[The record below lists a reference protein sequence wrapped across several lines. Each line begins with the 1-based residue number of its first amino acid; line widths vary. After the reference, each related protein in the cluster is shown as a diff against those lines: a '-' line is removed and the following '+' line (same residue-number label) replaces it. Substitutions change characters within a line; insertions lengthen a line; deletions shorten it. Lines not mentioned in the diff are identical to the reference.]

1 MVQTQIVAPA
11 QVYIQMETT
20 NQSFI
25 DMHYYLK
32 RTGVKN
38 NDFFLALYNRNLA
51 GIDPRD
57 NTLPPH
63 IKSMVLA
70 EIIAN
75 YWYFLREV
83 VRIPSQGST
92 ASGGVRYKLDRASL
106 AIHFLYVLNYNMY
119 VELPRQTGKTT
130 AARVRYLYVFNYGTT
145 NSDIMFMHKDHSGSK
160 ENLAAVKEIREALP
174 NYLKMDSNIGVNGQ
188 KLKVQNTIVKLEHPL
203 NHNSI
208 TTYPSARSADLADKM
223 ARGCTMPL
231 QFYDEFAFIPY
242 NKIIWAS
249 AIPAFQRAALNAK
262 ANNSL
267 YGICITSTPGDPTTN
282 EGQWAQYLIENST
295 RWDESYFDY
304 SYEQLEEL
312 RKANTNSPLF
322 YIKYTYKQLGYSEE
336 WFSNLCT
343 LMGNDWPKIRRE
355 ILLEWAI
362 LNENAAF
369 RSEDLE
375 IIKNFCRE
383 PIRTIKFGRVGQ
395 YLFDVYEDI
404 DLRYPPII
412 GVDVSGATFH
422 DSSAI
427 TIIDSRTTRVTAAF
441 KCNFIPQDDLADLIY
456 VLVNKYMPEAC
467 ISIELNGGFGRGVVQ
482 RLVKTNVKR
491 NLYFE
496 IKEAVVEES
505 LTGTGVYKRKAL
517 VKRYGLNTNAEIRSR
532 LIEILYERVNYHKD
546 KFICPTLHEEMSGMQ
561 VKRNGKVEHS
571 DNTHDDQVFSY
582 LMALYVWYEGKNIME
597 NWNIMK
603 NTIRTDT
610 DEEILEGDIDRDSK
624 TETVTLDECDIIGD
638 DDVKMQMQYLNDN
651 RAILKVEHDN
661 IMATMEEQQIA
672 EMMSLDKTFKQAYQN
687 AYHDDE
693 NSNVLYNV
701 QLPMSVFVDDE
712 YDGDIEEAIQQQR
725 LHGNLYNDFMNMN

>member
-1 MVQTQIVAPA
+1 MVQSQIIVPA
-11 QVYIQMETT
+11 KVYIHNETT

-32 RTGVKN
+32 RIGIKN
-38 NDFFLALYNRNLA
+38 NDFFLALYNPQLA

-83 VRIPSQGST
+83 VRVPEQGSS
-92 ASGGVRYKLDRASL
+92 ASGGARYKLDRASL
-106 AIHFLYVLNYNMY
+106 AMHFLFVLNYNMY

-160 ENLAAVKEIREALP
+160 ENLAALKEIREALP

-188 KLKVQNTIVKLEHPL
+188 KLKVQNTIVKLEHPS

-208 TTYPSARSADLADKM
+208 TTYPSARSPDLADKM
-223 ARGCTMPL
+223 ARGCTMPM

-242 NKIIWAS
+242 NKIIWAA
-249 AIPAFQRAALNAK
+249 AIPAFQRAALNAR
-262 ANNSL
+262 ANNST
-267 YGICITSTPGDPTTN
+267 YGICVTSTPGDPTTQ

-304 SYEQLEEL
+304 SFEQLEEL

-322 YIKYTYKQLGYSEE
+322 YIKYSYKQLGYSEE

-355 ILLEWAI
+355 ILLEWMI

-369 RSEDLE
+369 KSEDLE
-375 IIKNFCRE
+375 IVKNFCRE

-427 TIIDSRTTRVTAAF
+427 TIIDSRTTRTTAAF

-456 VLVNKYMPEAC
+456 VLVNQYMPTAVVN
-467 ISIELNGGFGRGVVQ
+467 IELNGGFGRGVVQ

-496 IKEAVVEES
+496 IKEAVIEES
-505 LTGTGVYKRKAL
+505 MTSHGVNKRKAL

-546 KFICPTLHEEMSGMQ
+546 KFICPTLYEEMSGMQ

-571 DNTHDDQVFSY
+571 DHTHDDQVFSY
-582 LMALYVWYEGKNIME
+582 LMALYVWYEGRNIME

-610 DEEILEGDIDRDSK
+610 DEELLEGDIDRDNH
-624 TETVTLDECDIIGD
+624 TETVKLDECDIIGD
-638 DDVKMQMQYLNDN
+638 DDVQMQLQYLNDPK
-651 RAILKVEHDN
+651 RGILTIQYNAMTAKSEEDELNYMMSNDRVFRKAYNDAYHNDDTGANVTYNVDIPVSVFLDDDPEVE
-661 IMATMEEQQIA
+661 
-672 EMMSLDKTFKQAYQN
+672 EMMK
-687 AYHDDE
+687 E
-693 NSNVLYNV
+693 R
-701 QLPMSVFVDDE
+701 E
-712 YDGDIEEAIQQQR
+712 
-725 LHGNLYNDFMNMN
+725 LHGNLYSQFLDL